1 MAATFVTRQQMGGT
15 RQLINGS
22 NLDENSTDMLLAGGI
37 KNGMSLGLKV

>member
-22 NLDENSTDMLLAGGI
+22 NLDEDSTDVTIAGGI
-37 KNGMSLGLKV
+37 KMSLGPKV